1 MKQTTSHPVTH
12 AMTGQS
18 SAAWKNIAAAGAFAV
33 IAILAVRHQ
42 INLLSYALWQDETET
57 IVAAKMLA
65 NGYRLYSRC
74 SIIMGR

>member
-42 INLLSYALWQDETET
+42 INLLSYAL
-57 IVAAKMLA
+57 
-65 NGYRLYSRC
+65 
-74 SIIMGR
+74 